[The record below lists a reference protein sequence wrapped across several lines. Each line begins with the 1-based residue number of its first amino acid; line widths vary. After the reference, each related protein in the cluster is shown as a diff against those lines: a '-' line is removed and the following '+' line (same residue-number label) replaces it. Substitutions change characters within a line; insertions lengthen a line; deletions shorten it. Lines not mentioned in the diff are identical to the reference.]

1 MPGRF
6 AVRRSDGNSRNS
18 TVGPHSERGRAG
30 AGGASAAE
38 RAVVA
43 ALLDRMVIAS
53 EALRAEEAVQGQAA
67 TKERVPA

>member
-1 MPGRF
+1 
-6 AVRRSDGNSRNS
+6 
-18 TVGPHSERGRAG
+18 
-30 AGGASAAE
+30 
-38 RAVVA
+38 VVA